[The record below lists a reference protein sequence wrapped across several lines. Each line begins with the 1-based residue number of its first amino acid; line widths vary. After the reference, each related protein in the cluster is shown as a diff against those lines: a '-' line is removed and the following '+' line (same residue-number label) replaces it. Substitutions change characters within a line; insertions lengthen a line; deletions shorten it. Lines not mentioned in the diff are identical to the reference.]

1 MASKKNIQLLL
12 TENVASLGI
21 VGDVVTVKPG
31 YARNYL
37 LPHGLATAPT
47 AGAMKRVEA
56 RRAEVEKQLRDERA
70 GREALIARL
79 EGTEISLL
87 RSANEEG
94 HLYGSVTQA
103 DIAAALGEEGFEI
116 SERDVRIGEPIKFLD
131 SYTIPIQLDQ
141 DLRTE
146 IKVWVVSDKASE
158 ELQSVDEDEDGG
170 MSSGDQAAPAEA
182 SAETEAAGS
191 P

>member
-31 YARNYL
+31 FARNYL

-56 RRAEVEKQLRDERA
+56 RRAEVEKQLREERA
-70 GREALIARL
+70 QKESLIARL

-103 DIAAALGEEGFEI
+103 DIAAALGEEGLGI
-116 SERDVRIGEPIKFLD
+116 SDRDVRIGEPIKYLD

-146 IKVWVVSDKASE
+146 IKLWVVSDKASE
-158 ELQSVDEDEDGG
+158 ELQSVDEADEG
-170 MSSGDQAAPAEA
+170 EA
-182 SAETEAAGS
+182 SADEAAPPTETSAEPEAAGS